1 MRSCCSPSRPRSVA
15 RMAPTTTPEER
26 LRVLEERLAEL
37 GHEIEVLS
45 GRIEDYSRELQAQ
58 RDRHED
64 VPVRTPDAASGVPLP
79 PWWGPDYPDHP
90 DFEAHGRAKVEA
102 ARAREPV
109 IHDTSN
115 TVPKPAGWDVPDD
128 GNPYHPD
135 VIAQR
140 QADHE
145 REVRVNRER
154 DRAQVEYLNSPEVRG
169 L

>member
-1 MRSCCSPSRPRSVA
+1 
-15 RMAPTTTPEER
+15 MAPTTTPEER

-37 GHEIEVLS
+37 GHEIEALS
-45 GRIEDYSRELQAQ
+45 GRIEDYSRKLQAQ

-64 VPVRTPDAASGVPLP
+64 VPVQAPEAASGVSL
-79 PWWGPDYPDHP
+79 PWWWNEDYPGHP
-90 DFEAHGRAKVEA
+90 DFEAHERAKVEA
-102 ARAREPV
+102 ARARAKEPV

-115 TVPKPAGWDVPDD
+115 TVPKPAGWDDPTP

-145 REVRVNRER
+145 REVRENRER
-154 DRAQVEYLNSPEVRG
+154 DRAEVEHLNSPEVRG
-169 L
+169 ITGA